1 MGTSTDEKI
10 IALQEKVLFQEDAI
24 QNLDGVIRKQYDL
37 IDALSRRLKTLEEK
51 LDMLQEELENQPATI
66 VDEKPPHY

>member
-1 MGTSTDEKI
+1 MAASTDEKI
-10 IALQEKVLFQEDAI
+10 IALQEKTLFQEEAI
-24 QNLDGVIRKQYDL
+24 QNLDSVIRKQYDL
-37 IDALSRRLKTLEEK
+37 IDALTRRLKTLEEK

>member
-1 MGTSTDEKI
+1 MASSTDEKI
-10 IALQEKVLFQEDAI
+10 IALQEKTLFQEEAI
-24 QNLDGVIRKQYDL
+24 QNLDSVIRKQYDL
-37 IDALSRRLKTLEEK
+37 IDALTRRLKTLEEK

>member
-1 MGTSTDEKI
+1 MTTSTEEKI

-37 IDALSRRLKTLEEK
+37 IDALTRRLKTLEEK
-51 LDMLQEELENQPATI
+51 LDMLEDELENQPATL